1 MRIPSLTRRARR
13 ALALSAAVAAG
24 AACSTSPAWAA
35 PTAPSIAIKV
45 GTDQPGRPGDANG
58 AVTGPAGVLNTVVW
72 NNFGGQNSASP
83 QLLNADVAGA
93 NTPTAA
99 TVSWTS
105 NNTWSSSGAGE
116 ENNTGTG
123 ENGDLMAGYL
133 DTGGLGGTPAVVTIA
148 NLPPV
153 SGLPFFDVYVYTQ
166 GGVNGR
172 GGTYTISSQTREH
185 TGDSAFAGTFVE
197 DTLDPGTTPGSN
209 YLVFRGLS
217 GTGFTLTGT
226 PTIGNP
232 ARAPI
237 NGIEIVASAVPEP
250 SGLALLGAAAAG
262 LLARRRRRAR

>member
-1 MRIPSLTRRARR
+1 MQIPRITRRARR

-24 AACSTSPAWAA
+24 SVCSASSVLAA
-35 PTAPSIAIKV
+35 PTAPSIAIKF
-45 GTDQPGRPGDANG
+45 GTDQPGRPGDTNG

-72 NNFGGQNSASP
+72 NNFAGQNSAAP
-83 QLLNADVAGA
+83 QSLNADVAGVS
-93 NTPTAA
+93 NPTAA

-105 NNTWSSSGAGE
+105 NNTWSSTGAGE

-123 ENGDLMAGYL
+123 ENGDLMGGYL
-133 DTGGLGGTPAVVTIA
+133 DTGGLGGTPVTVTVT
-148 NLPPV
+148 NLPAVAGFPYYN
-153 SGLPFFDVYVYTQ
+153 VYVYTQ

-172 GGTYTISSQTREH
+172 GGTYTLGPLSKEH

-209 YLVFRGLS
+209 YLVFRGLNGS
-217 GTGFTLTGT
+217 GFTLTGT

-237 NGIEIVASAVPEP
+237 NAIEIVAVVPEP
-250 SGLALLGAAAAG
+250 AGMALLGVAAAG
-262 LLARRRRRAR
+262 LLGRRRRAR